1 MHRHTGTTTTKSLKR
16 KKKMKLSILTPTIPN
31 RESQLKALSE
41 KLAKQIGDL
50 PVEHLILSDNR
61 KRSIGEK
68 RQSLVDIANGEYI
81 AFCDDDD
88 NVSDNYVSALLQ
100 AIETKADVIT
110 FNQKAIYNGLESE
123 VHFGIRNQDSQFNP
137 GGITLRGPWHVCA
150 WNRQKVKGCVFGFS
164 NYGEDLVWS
173 HQARKRIKTGHHIYK
188 VLHTY
193 IHDAA
198 TTAAPEL

>member
-1 MHRHTGTTTTKSLKR
+1 MNAHFGKIKKR
-16 KKKMKLSILTPTIPN
+16 KIMKLSIMTPTIPS
-31 RESQLKALSE
+31 RESQLKALSQ

-50 PVEHLILSDNR
+50 PVEHLVFCDNR

-88 NVSDNYVSALLQ
+88 DVSPDYVSELLK

-110 FNQKAIYNGLESE
+110 FNQKAIYNGLKSE
-123 VHFGIRNQDSQFNP
+123 VHFGIRNQDGQFNP

-173 HQARKRIKTGHHIYK
+173 HQARKRVKTGHHINK

>member
-1 MHRHTGTTTTKSLKR
+1 MTAHFGKTKKR
-16 KKKMKLSILTPTIPN
+16 KTMKLSILTPTIPG
-31 RESQLKALSE
+31 REKQLKALNE

-88 NVSDNYVSALLQ
+88 DVSDNYVAEILK

-110 FNQKAIYNGLESE
+110 FNQKAFYNGLQSE
-123 VHFGIRNQDSQFNP
+123 VHFGITSIRSCTP
-137 GGITLRGPWHVCA
+137 TSTTRPRLRRPSFDFRHNLEKASSCP
-150 WNRQKVKGCVFGFS
+150 F
-164 NYGEDLVWS
+164 
-173 HQARKRIKTGHHIYK
+173 
-188 VLHTY
+188 
-193 IHDAA
+193 
-198 TTAAPEL
+198 

>member
-16 KKKMKLSILTPTIPN
+16 KKKMKLSILTPTIPG
-31 RESQLKALSE
+31 RENQLAAL
-41 KLAKQIGDL
+41 AQRINHQIGNQA
-50 PVEHLILSDNR
+50 VEHLILSDNR

-88 NVSDNYVSALLQ
+88 NVSDNYVSELLQ

-110 FNQKAIYNGLESE
+110 FNQKAIYNGLQSE

-173 HQARKRIKTGHHIYK
+173 NQARKRIKTGHHINK

-193 IHDAA
+193 IHDAT